1 MALIFKVLAKGTLGT
16 TTATLGSAVPA
27 GKAWIIKNISLVNTS
42 TSGSRTVNLSAKKST
57 SGARSLIPYPTLL
70 NAATAT
76 DSPAGSQ
83 LLLGF
88 EIPMAAGDLIEGKA
102 SASSSVLF
110 VVFGAER
117 DL

>member
-42 TSGSRTVNLSAKKST
+42 TSGRTVNLSAKKST
-57 SGARSLIPYPTLL
+57 SGARSLIPYPTGLG
-70 NAATAT
+70 AATAT
-76 DSPAGSQ
+76 DSPATSQ

-88 EIPMAAGDLIEGKA
+88 EIPLAAGDLIEGKA
-102 SASSSVLF
+102 SAASSVMF